1 MIKFIPLERQQFG
14 LSPVQLS
21 RLRKYFLCKMETK
34 KLTELK
40 SMAKEAKIPGY
51 SKMSKSELI
60 SSLSCEGGQ
69 CKISLPDPETKLET
83 VSEDA
88 KPHPKPERKK
98 IAKRSRSE
106 SPIDLD
112 SLLKKVTKQ
121 QLMTY
126 ATKLNV
132 QNGQKLSK
140 EHLMDAIIE
149 KAVSNLISDI
159 ISTIE

>member
-1 MIKFIPLERQQFG
+1 
-14 LSPVQLS
+14 
-21 RLRKYFLCKMETK
+21 
-34 KLTELK
+34 
-40 SMAKEAKIPGY
+40 MAKEAKIPGY

-83 VSEDA
+83 VSE
-88 KPHPKPERKK
+88 PHPKPERKK
-98 IAKRSRSE
+98 AKRSRSE

>member
-1 MIKFIPLERQQFG
+1 
-14 LSPVQLS
+14 
-21 RLRKYFLCKMETK
+21 METK

-83 VSEDA
+83 VSE
-88 KPHPKPERKK
+88 PHPKPERKK

-132 QNGQKLSK
+132 QNGQKMSK

>member
-1 MIKFIPLERQQFG
+1 
-14 LSPVQLS
+14 
-21 RLRKYFLCKMETK
+21 METK

-83 VSEDA
+83 VSE
-88 KPHPKPERKK
+88 PQPKPERKK